1 MIAINKNIKIIVNYL
16 LGPLVFVFL
25 LFAIYEQLHAKTN
38 WQESLHQI
46 KNAITGPEQ
55 WKLWLVF
62 LLMLANWGIEAKK
75 WQLSIAPVQQI
86 SWWRAFKATLTGS
99 TMASF
104 TPNRMG
110 EYLGRMLYIEEG
122 KRIQSISLTILCS
135 FSQIIVTMITGCA
148 GIIYLLWHLHHNE
161 MLNVEILH
169 LWLSV
174 LLVIVI
180 AILLFA
186 TIFYFRLSWLVKF
199 MKAVRVPE
207 KYLVY
212 VKILEDVD
220 ANILLRILFLSF
232 FRYCVFM
239 LQYYLIFSVFGVSLT
254 LFQTFGSISVVFLVM
269 AIVPTF
275 TFLTELGLR
284 WEASIQL
291 VELFSANTVGIFA
304 GSFGIWLINLVVPAL
319 AGSLLIVGIKL
330 FKNK

>member
-1 MIAINKNIKIIVNYL
+1 MLLNKNIKILINYL
-16 LGPLVFVFL
+16 LGPLVFLIL
-25 LFAIYEQLHAKTN
+25 LFAIYKQLHAKADWRES
-38 WQESLHQI
+38 WQQI
-46 KNAITGPEQ
+46 KSALTGPEQ
-55 WKLWLVF
+55 WKLWLVI
-62 LLMLANWGIEAKK
+62 LLMFANWGTEAKK
-75 WQLSIAPVQQI
+75 WQISIAPVQQI

-110 EYLGRMLYIEEG
+110 EYLGRILYIEEG

-148 GIIYLLWHLHHNE
+148 GIIYLLWHLHHHE
-161 MLNVEILH
+161 MLHVGILH
-169 LWLSV
+169 LWLRV
-174 LLVIVI
+174 LLVIVTVI
-180 AILLFA
+180 MLLLG
-186 TIFYFRLSWLVKF
+186 IFYFRLSWLVKF
-199 MKAVRVPE
+199 MKTLRLPE

-232 FRYCVFM
+232 LRYCVFI
-239 LQYYLIFSVFGVSLT
+239 LQYHLIFAVFGVSLT
-254 LFQTFGSISVVFLVM
+254 LFQSFGSISVVFLVM

-291 VELFSANTVGIFA
+291 VELFSANTIGIFA

-319 AGSLLIVGIKL
+319 AGSLLLLGIKL

>member
-1 MIAINKNIKIIVNYL
+1 MVLNKNIKIIINYL
-16 LGPLVFVFL
+16 LGPIVFVL
-25 LFAIYEQLHAKTN
+25 LLLAIYKQLLQKAN
-38 WQESLHQI
+38 WHESLQQI
-46 KNAITGPEQ
+46 KNAITGPQQ
-55 WKLWLVF
+55 WKIWLVF
-62 LLMLANWGIEAKK
+62 LLMIANWGIEAKK
-75 WQLSIAPVQQI
+75 WQLSIAPVQHI
-86 SWWRAFKATLTGS
+86 TWWRAFKATLTGS

-135 FSQIIVTMITGCA
+135 FSQIMVTMITGCA
-148 GIIYLLWHLHHNE
+148 GIIYLLWDLHHNTMVHVE
-161 MLNVEILH
+161 MIH

-174 LLVIVI
+174 LLIIVLI
-180 AILLFA
+180 ILLLLS
-186 TIFYFRLSWLVKF
+186 IFYFHLSWLVKL
-199 MKAVRVPE
+199 MKRFRVPE

-212 VKILEDVD
+212 VKILEDIHT
-220 ANILLRILFLSF
+220 NILLRILFLSF
-232 FRYCVFM
+232 LRYCVFIP
-239 LQYYLIFSVFGVSLT
+239 QYYFMFSVFAVPLT
-254 LFQTFGSISVVFLVM
+254 FLQTFGSISVVFLVL

-291 VELFSANTVGIFA
+291 VELFSTNTVGIFA

-319 AGSLLIVGIKL
+319 AGSLLILGIKL

>member
-1 MIAINKNIKIIVNYL
+1 MPLNKNIKIIINYF
-16 LGPLVFVFL
+16 LGPIVFMLL
-25 LFAIYEQLHAKTN
+25 LFAIYKQLLAKTN
-38 WQESLHQI
+38 WRESMQQI
-46 KNAITGPEQ
+46 KNAISGAQQ

-62 LLMLANWGIEAKK
+62 LLMFLNWGIEAKK
-75 WQLSIAPVQQI
+75 WQLSIASVQQI

-99 TMASF
+99 TMASL

-122 KRIQSISLTILCS
+122 KRLQSISLTILCS
-135 FSQIIVTMITGCA
+135 FSQIIVTMVAGCA
-148 GIIYLLWHLHHNE
+148 GITYLLGNLHHNE
-161 MLNVEILH
+161 MLNVEMLH
-169 LWLSV
+169 LWLNV
-174 LLVIVI
+174 LLIIVL
-180 AILLFA
+180 AILLLLS
-186 TIFYFRLSWLVKF
+186 IFYFRLSWLVRL
-199 MKAVRVPE
+199 MKAFRLPD

-232 FRYCVFM
+232 LRYCVFI
-239 LQYYLIFSVFGVSLT
+239 LQYYLIFSVFAVSLT
-254 LFQTFGSISVVFLVM
+254 LVQTFGTISVVFLVM

-291 VELFSANTVGIFA
+291 VQLLSANTVGIFA
-304 GSFGIWLINLVVPAL
+304 GSFGIWLINLVIPAL
-319 AGSLLIVGIKL
+319 AGSLLILGIKL

>member
-1 MIAINKNIKIIVNYL
+1 
-16 LGPLVFVFL
+16 
-25 LFAIYEQLHAKTN
+25 
-38 WQESLHQI
+38 
-46 KNAITGPEQ
+46 
-55 WKLWLVF
+55 
-62 LLMLANWGIEAKK
+62 
-75 WQLSIAPVQQI
+75 
-86 SWWRAFKATLTGS
+86 
-99 TMASF
+99 
-104 TPNRMG
+104 
-110 EYLGRMLYIEEG
+110 
-122 KRIQSISLTILCS
+122 
-135 FSQIIVTMITGCA
+135 MITGCA